1 MTSIQHALHPEFTAR
16 KANSSIHH
24 TLAGGLVM
32 RKRAIVI
39 SCVLRVPKHVSLLV
53 TKRNVNGNMVEKSN
67 AKVHVINIRKK
78 LVLILVVVNIL
89 TAANPNRL
97 VLILMY

>member
-1 MTSIQHALHPEFTAR
+1 MTSIQHAPHPEFTASEI
-16 KANSSIHH
+16 NSSIHH
-24 TLAGGLVM
+24 HLAGGPVM
-32 RKRAIVI
+32 RKKAIVI
-39 SCVLRVPKHVSLLV
+39 LFVLRVPKHVLLLV

-67 AKVHVINIRKK
+67 AKVRVINIRKK

-89 TAANPNRL
+89 TAANLNRL